1 MGPLGLLKAL
11 ALTGGDWVIYG
22 LLACSVLAV
31 AVIIERGLL
40 LRRETQDFEALRSAL
55 LGRMGGEVGEAE
67 KVVAKHAGAAA
78 RILKT
83 ALAQSHQGPEGVE
96 DLLVGASL
104 EERAK
109 LEKRL
114 LILGTLGNNA
124 PFVGLF
130 GTVLGVI
137 KAFHDLSASTSGPEV
152 VMQGL
157 SEALIATAVGLFVAI
172 PCVVGYNYFQK
183 KVRDLLSGTES
194 LGRFLLAQVR
204 LGRPARR

>member
-1 MGPLGLLKAL
+1 MTGLLRTL
-11 ALTGGDWVIYG
+11 ALTGGDWVVYA
-22 LLACSVLAV
+22 LLLCSIIALA
-31 AVIIERGLL
+31 AIIERGMLL
-40 LRRETQDFEALRSAL
+40 LKEEKDFIGLRDAVMGEL
-55 LGRMGGEVGEAE
+55 GGEVSSLE
-67 KVVAKHAGAAA
+67 KAVKRHEGAAG

-83 ALAQSHQGPEGVE
+83 ALAQSHAGAAGVE
-96 DLLVGASL
+96 DLLVAASL
-104 EERAK
+104 EEKQR

-137 KAFHDLSASTSGPEV
+137 KAFHDLAQSNAGPEV

-172 PCVVGYNYFQK
+172 PCVVAYNFFQK
-183 KVRDLLSGTES
+183 KVRELLSGTES
-194 LGRFLLAQVR
+194 LGRFILAQLR
-204 LGRPARR
+204 AGARSSR

>member
-1 MGPLGLLKAL
+1 MNVGLLKTL
-11 ALTGGDWVIYG
+11 ALTGGDWVVYA
-22 LLACSVLAV
+22 LLLCSVVACAAV
-31 AVIIERGLL
+31 IERGLL
-40 LRRETQDFEALRSAL
+40 LFREERDFEELRAAVMGH
-55 LGRMGGEVGEAE
+55 LGEDAASLE
-67 KVVAKHAGAAA
+67 KIVKRHDGAAG

-83 ALAQSHQGPEGVE
+83 ALAQAHAGAAGVE
-96 DLLVGASL
+96 DLLVASGL
-104 EERAK
+104 EEKRR

-137 KAFHDLSASTSGPEV
+137 KAFHELSQAGAGPEV

-172 PCVVGYNYFQK
+172 PCVVAYNYFHK
-183 KVRDLLSGTES
+183 KVRELLSGTES
-194 LGRFLLAQVR
+194 IGRFILAQLR
-204 LGRPARR
+204 AGAKPAAR